1 MNICRRLA
9 DEETLRHTSQ
19 GRSARMARPRVSLL
33 TFGCRVNQYETDMM
47 RALLAN
53 DCVLVDDRADI
64 YVLNGCSVTGLA
76 EKKARQAVHRI
87 RVASPR
93 AVVLLTGC
101 LADAVARGMTPFE
114 PVDAVA
120 GNTWKT
126 RLPEVVARVLAG
138 ERGLFPPALPRPLDE
153 ETSSGPSGRARAY
166 LKVEDGCSGVCTYCH
181 AVQLRGEPR
190 SKSLRAAVTE
200 AERLV
205 GTGFPEIVLTG
216 VNLAEYSTPEGGLP
230 TLVRSLLR
238 IQDLVRL
245 RLASLNAAGVTDG
258 LLDAFADDARLCPH
272 FHIPLQAGSDRILR
286 AMRRPTTVAAYRAAV
301 AQIRRRL
308 PDATFGSD
316 LIVGF
321 PGEDEAAFAATCRMV
336 EEVGFSNL
344 HAFRFSPRPGTEA
357 ATLRPVVPE
366 SVKRE
371 RADRLAA
378 VWRPVRRRLL
388 DARLGKV
395 EDVLTEAEHEG
406 RFQGHSAGYLKVTFV
421 SDAQVPD
428 ATLCR
433 VRITGA
439 SDDGLEGVHDDQ
451 HRAD

>member
-1 MNICRRLA
+1 
-9 DEETLRHTSQ
+9 
-19 GRSARMARPRVSLL
+19 MAKPRVSFL

-47 RALLAN
+47 GALLAA
-53 DCVLVDDRADI
+53 DCVLVDDGADI
-64 YVLNGCSVTGLA
+64 YILNGCSVTGLA

-87 RVASPR
+87 RAASPH
-93 AVVLLTGC
+93 AVILLTGC

-120 GNTWKT
+120 GNAWKT
-126 RLPEVVARVLAG
+126 RLPEVVARILAG
-138 ERGLFPPALPRPLDE
+138 ERGLFAPALPRPLDE
-153 ETSSGPSGRARAY
+153 EASSGPRGRVRAY

-190 SKSLRAAVTE
+190 SKSLRVAVTE
-200 AERLV
+200 ARRLV
-205 GTGFPEIVLTG
+205 GAGFPEIVLTG

-230 TLVRSLLR
+230 TLVRGLLR
-238 IQDLVRL
+238 IHSLVRL
-245 RLASLNAAGVTDG
+245 RLASLNVVGVTDD
-258 LLDAFADDARLCPH
+258 LLDVFAGDERLCPH
-272 FHIPLQAGSDRILR
+272 FHIPLQSGSDRVLR
-286 AMRRPTTVAAYRAAV
+286 TMRRPYTVAAYRAAI
-301 AQIRRRL
+301 AQIRGRL
-308 PDATFGSD
+308 PGATFGSD
-316 LIVGF
+316 FIVGF

-357 ATLRPVVPE
+357 AGLRPVVPE
-366 SVKRE
+366 SVKRD
-371 RADRLAA
+371 RAGRLAA
-378 VWRPVRRRLL
+378 IWRAMRRRLL
-388 DARLGKV
+388 DARLGKI

-406 RFQGHSAGYLKVTFV
+406 RFLGYSAGYLKVTFA
-421 SDAQVPD
+421 SEAQVPD

-451 HRAD
+451 HRTG

>member
-1 MNICRRLA
+1 
-9 DEETLRHTSQ
+9 
-19 GRSARMARPRVSLL
+19 MAKPRVSFL

-47 RALLAN
+47 GALLAD
-53 DCVLVDDRADI
+53 DCVLVEDRADI

-76 EKKARQAVHRI
+76 EKKARQAVHRL
-87 RVASPR
+87 RAASPH

-101 LADAVARGMTPFE
+101 LADAVARGMAQFE
-114 PVDAVA
+114 PVEAIA
-120 GNTWKT
+120 GNAWKT
-126 RLPEVVARVLAG
+126 RLPEVIARVLAG
-138 ERGLFPPALPRPLDE
+138 ERGLFAPAPPRSLDDEASCGPR
-153 ETSSGPSGRARAY
+153 GRVRAF
-166 LKVEDGCSGVCTYCH
+166 LKVEDGCSGVCAYCH
-181 AVQLRGEPR
+181 AVQLRGTPR

-205 GTGFPEIVLTG
+205 AAGFPEIVLTG
-216 VNLAEYSTPEGGLP
+216 VNLAEYSTSEGGLP
-230 TLVRSLLR
+230 ALVRGLLR

-245 RLASLNAAGVTDG
+245 RLASLNLAGITDG
-258 LLDAFADDARLCPH
+258 LLDAFVDDARLCRH
-272 FHIPLQAGSDRILR
+272 FHIPLQSGSDRVLR
-286 AMRRPTTVAAYRAAV
+286 AMRRPTPVAAYRAAV
-301 AQIRRRL
+301 AQIRARV

-316 LIVGF
+316 VIVGF

-344 HAFRFSPRPGTEA
+344 HVFRFSPRPGTEA
-357 ATLRPVVPE
+357 ARLRPAVPE
-366 SVKRE
+366 SVKRD
-371 RADRLAA
+371 RADRLASI
-378 VWRPVRRRLL
+378 WRPVRRRLL

-406 RFQGHSAGYLKVTFV
+406 RFRGHSAGYLQVTFA
-421 SDAQVPD
+421 SDARVPE

-451 HRAD
+451 HRSD

>member
-1 MNICRRLA
+1 M
-9 DEETLRHTSQ
+9 TK
-19 GRSARMARPRVSLL
+19 PRVSFL

-47 RALLAN
+47 RALLAA
-53 DCVLVDDRADI
+53 DCVLVDGRADI

-101 LADAVARGMTPFE
+101 LADAVARGMVPFE

-120 GNTWKT
+120 GNAWKT

-153 ETSSGPSGRARAY
+153 EASSGPSGRVRAY

-181 AVQLRGEPR
+181 AVQLRGQPR

-205 GTGFPEIVLTG
+205 GAGFPEIVLTG
-216 VNLAEYSTPEGGLP
+216 VNLAEYSTPEGKLP

-238 IQDLVRL
+238 IRDLVRL
-245 RLASLNAAGVTDG
+245 RLASLNVAGVTDS
-258 LLDAFADDARLCPH
+258 LLDVFAEDARLCPH
-272 FHIPLQAGSDRILR
+272 FHIPLQTGSDHVLR
-286 AMRRPTTVAAYRAAV
+286 AMRRPYTVAAYRAAV
-301 AQIRRRL
+301 AQIRNRL
-308 PDATFGSD
+308 PDATFGTD

-321 PGEDEAAFAATCRMV
+321 PGEDEAAFAATCRIV
-336 EEVGFSNL
+336 EEVGFANL
-344 HAFRFSPRPGTEA
+344 HAFRFSLRPGTEA
-357 ATLRPVVPE
+357 AGLRLAAVPE
-366 SVKRE
+366 SVKRD

-378 VWRPVRRRLL
+378 VWHPVRRRLL

-395 EDVLTEAEHEG
+395 EDVLTEAEREG
-406 RFQGHSAGYLKVTFV
+406 RFQGHSAGYLKVTFA
-421 SDAQVPD
+421 SDAQVPN

-433 VRITGA
+433 VRVTGA

-451 HRAD
+451 HRAG